1 MDTLMS
7 IAATIATLLL
17 QSMPSWQQ
25 ITSLPSCTM
34 TGEIGVFEYPTIDTE
49 QMAEGEIMI
58 KPFTVSTSWDAPLMN
73 LTQMAEDASKN

>member
-1 MDTLMS
+1 MFYMVQCLVEKTEHVAVIQRIDNLF
-7 IAATIATLLL
+7 AVLHYDR
-17 QSMPSWQQ
+17 
-25 ITSLPSCTM
+25 
-34 TGEIGVFEYPTIDTE
+34 GEIGVFEYPTIDTE